1 MGHVSSIF
9 HSKLLVYQSVT
20 IKYSAFLQ
28 LIIWETIDSEAVSWQ
43 NQFW

>member
-20 IKYSAFLQ
+20 INFLQ